1 MSVAYLVGSLVG
13 ALVVLDGIWMAANA
27 RPLLPIPRWNYPSTP
42 AALRWMGVAETIGG
56 TGIAAGFGVL
66 AASGPIPAA
75 VYIVILAWWASAWRT
90 ALLGGSTTAHGVRF
104 QTDLLPTHE
113 WGRCLC
119 RRQCHLYLRVEVDGP

>member
-27 RPLLPIPRWNYPSTP
+27 RPLLPIPRWNYPSAP

-75 VYIVILAWWASAWRT
+75 VYIVMFGVVGQCLAYGAAWWLNYRT
-90 ALLGGSTTAHGVRF
+90 
-104 QTDLLPTHE
+104 
-113 WGRCLC
+113 
-119 RRQCHLYLRVEVDGP
+119 RRPVSN